1 MDKKTINNILSID
14 LIRISSTDFNDEII
28 SKLKEKSVTKSKPI
42 FKSIEVLLSSLV
54 IFLLHLLIECKII
67 NNVDQTTLILSLSLI
82 LVPISFIAFN
92 KIHQLT
98 INQKTT

>member
-1 MDKKTINNILSID
+1 MDKKTINNILSND

-28 SKLKEKSVTKSKPI
+28 SKLKEKPVTKSKPI

-54 IFLLHLLIECKII
+54 IFLLYLLIEYKII
-67 NNVDQTTLILSLSLI
+67 NNVDQTTFILSLSLI
-82 LVPISFIAFN
+82 LVPISFITFN